1 MSAHFSF
8 AGPALLLVL
17 LALVAVSPIFL
28 MVAVAVREFNRRKPT
43 TTTTPKDSP

>member
-8 AGPALLLVL
+8 AGPVIVLVL

-28 MVAVAVREFNRRKPT
+28 MVAVAMRELRKRER
-43 TTTTPKDSP
+43 KG